1 MTRVPISLLDRTL
14 HEVNNFGIPVGIG
27 GRCEGNYFRNGCLLW
42 PPLWLMF
49 ALQFCVAWKITN
61 DRYWEVIKATFC
73 RSRVLFYLG
82 RSSRKCHAPQF
93 CLLGSGIAFILPT
106 STIIRSENILGFYT
120 SPWSWTLGV
129 SPLRSTNLFLTRG
142 KVYIQ
147 GGGRFRW
154 PMDGYCNY
162 SWTTF
167 INLDWLDPSE
177 LWPETCL
184 YSRKYPC
191 PFIGTNFLLF
201 LKHFTRTR
209 IKGIMY
215 ILICIGKIWEPQGRF
230 VGTYISKM
238 QIRIISV

>member
-1 MTRVPISLLDRTL
+1 
-14 HEVNNFGIPVGIG
+14 
-27 GRCEGNYFRNGCLLW
+27 
-42 PPLWLMF
+42 MF

-147 GGGRFRW
+147 GGVGFGGQW
-154 PMDGYCNY
+154 MDTVTIVGQ
-162 SWTTF
+162 
-167 INLDWLDPSE
+167 PSSTWID
-177 LWPETCL
+177 LTQV
-184 YSRKYPC
+184 
-191 PFIGTNFLLF
+191 NFG
-201 LKHFTRTR
+201 LKLASIQENTRVP
-209 IKGIMY
+209 
-215 ILICIGKIWEPQGRF
+215 L
-230 VGTYISKM
+230 
-238 QIRIISV
+238 